1 MSFAGNSINSLI
13 SLGFNMAWYIVFA
26 SLISVQLTAFNFG
39 DMMTTSNRGVINLEN
54 AGVEAITIFMSA
66 IKDKESTNDY
76 LYILVMVMAMEH
88 IK

>member
-39 DMMTTSNRGVINLEN
+39 DMMTTSNRGAVNH

-66 IKDKESTNDY
+66 IKDKRVY
-76 LYILVMVMAMEH
+76 
-88 IK
+88 K